1 MVASEFKLLGNEQ
14 DVFPDV
20 DELFQE
26 IPSKG
31 QELFNDIDDKEIL

>member
-26 IPSKG
+26 NTFEG
-31 QELFNDIDDKEIL
+31 TRAVQRYRR